1 MHIAMRHFE
10 SLDPD
15 IAQHLISDTLD
26 TLTPPG
32 EDDTRQQATRDR
44 AVAMMLEAFAPGTP
58 FEAMVA
64 SHIVALHH
72 GGLGCYRWS
81 MQTDPTTPAAARLRR
96 DGIAMTRTM
105 LFAAHELQAMQDRRG
120 APQPPAAPVPVPRR
134 FDPMPSEDGAEQAA
148 GPAAPVPAPATPPQR
163 FDPMPSE
170 DAAEQA
176 APGTACDLT
185 HRTRGATDFGATRL
199 ALRALEARDPATLTD
214 DEARGAAEGQGHARA
229 PV

>member
-120 APQPPAAPVPVPRR
+120 APPPPAAPVPVPRR
-134 FDPMPSEDGAEQAA
+134 FDPMPSETAA
-148 GPAAPVPAPATPPQR
+148 G
-163 FDPMPSE
+163 
-170 DAAEQA
+170 QA
-176 APGTACDLT
+176 APEESGP
-185 HRTRGATDFGATRL
+185 GPGN
-199 ALRALEARDPATLTD
+199 
-214 DEARGAAEGQGHARA
+214 AAAAVRPHAQ
-229 PV
+229 